1 MNVKVHPLA
10 GITHT
15 KTPPYR
21 LPFIG
26 TRESPS
32 PFHIQS
38 HSMTRLHLPPFL
50 RLIAPIALSLAFIS
64 TAWSAPQ
71 DLRHFDDFIHH
82 VRQEAGSGDATR
94 IMDCFSLMVVN
105 EEGCVAVPIADILGE
120 EAQRFGWKAIGSDV
134 ARFADGF
141 VLIDTDGTMMNLQA
155 RAVGKNQLLEI
166 TGNRVKLRRE
176 AGDNGEVIALL
187 DAGVLHGA
195 TDPARWVVTR
205 DGMEWTP
212 VWAEIEGIGK
222 VRGYIGS
229 DYVRSAKGHGDIK
242 LTASYDG
249 NRWALTGYERSRTD
263 LKVTCSH
270 PMP

>member
-1 MNVKVHPLA
+1 MKRF
-10 GITHT
+10 
-15 KTPPYR
+15 R
-21 LPFIG
+21 LP
-26 TRESPS
+26 S
-32 PFHIQS
+32 
-38 HSMTRLHLPPFL
+38 FL
-50 RLIAPIALSLAFIS
+50 RLSTLLALSLGLIS

-82 VRQEAGSGDATR
+82 VRLEAGSGDATR
-94 IMDCFSLMVVN
+94 IMDCFSPMVVN
-105 EEGCVAVPIADILGE
+105 EEGCGVTSIADILGE
-120 EAQRFGWKAIGSDV
+120 EAQRFGWKAIGGDV

-141 VLIDTDGTMMNLQA
+141 VLIDTDGTMMNLHA
-155 RAVGKNQLLEI
+155 RAAGKNQLLEI

-176 AGDNGEVIALL
+176 AGVQGEVIAML

-195 TDPARWVVTR
+195 TDPARWAVMR
-205 DGMEWTP
+205 DGTEWTP
-212 VWAEIEGIGK
+212 VRAEVEGIGK

-229 DYVRSAKGHGDIK
+229 DYVRSVKGHGDLK

-249 NRWALTGYERSRTD
+249 TRWALTGYERTRSD

>member
-1 MNVKVHPLA
+1 MKRF
-10 GITHT
+10 
-15 KTPPYR
+15 R
-21 LPFIG
+21 LPSF
-26 TRESPS
+26 S
-32 PFHIQS
+32 
-38 HSMTRLHLPPFL
+38 RLSASL
-50 RLIAPIALSLAFIS
+50 ALSLGFIS

-71 DLRHFDDFIHH
+71 DLRHFDNFIHH

-105 EEGCVAVPIADILGE
+105 EEGCGAIPLADILGE
-120 EAQRFGWKAIGSDV
+120 EAQRFGWKAIGEDV

-141 VLIDTDGTMMNLQA
+141 VLIDTDGTMMNLHA
-155 RAVGKNQLLEI
+155 RATGKNQLLEI

-176 AGDNGEVIALL
+176 AGNGGEVIAML
-187 DAGVLHGA
+187 DAGILHGS
-195 TDPARWVVTR
+195 TDPARWAVTR
-205 DGMEWTP
+205 DGTEWTP
-212 VWAEIEGIGK
+212 VWAEVEGIGK

-229 DYVRSAKGHGDIK
+229 DYVRPVKGHGDIK

-249 NRWALTGYERSRTD
+249 KRWALTGYERTRTD